1 MENNFLLTDDMLW
14 DYADGF
20 LEGDEKLRVDAYLRQ
35 HPEQQARL
43 EAIVSEKRAFSGLTL
58 EKPNAG
64 FAQQVMAAWAA
75 DQAPAKELLP
85 LKAKGRDWILWA
97 IAAAFALMIAVPF
110 LMTPAVAPAEI
121 AFNIPEEYMPQFQAP
136 TFDWAGFFSS
146 AWLRNT
152 VLLTMAFMGLKI
164 LDKYLQVRNLKLS
177 GH

>member
-1 MENNFLLTDDMLW
+1 MLTDDMLW

-20 LEGDEKLRVDAYLRQ
+20 LEGDERLRVDAYLRQ

-43 EAIVSEKRAFSGLTL
+43 EAILSEKRAFSGLNL

-64 FAQQVMAAWAA
+64 FVQQVMAAWAA
-75 DQAPAKELLP
+75 EQAPAKAVQSA
-85 LKAKGRDWILWA
+85 KAKGQDWILWG
-97 IAAAFALMIAVPF
+97 IAAVFVLMIAVPF
-110 LMTPAVAPAEI
+110 LMAPAAATTGP
-121 AFNIPEEYMPQFQAP
+121 AFQIPEEYIPQFQAP

-152 VLLTMAFMGLKI
+152 ILLTMAFMGLKI
-164 LDKYLQVRNLKLS
+164 LDKYLQVRNLRLS